1 MELRK
6 LNRIAAA
13 SAVFFAFVALGV
25 KSNVNILAKDDLS
38 FDASA
43 LKSNAT
49 YKNTTVESYDDFSIY
64 SKSSVVAKA
73 KSTIYAEDYSFTK
86 GLVSNSSDGIKITSN
101 ADNIEFNVYYT
112 ISTKT
117 NFTNGRIKNGSL
129 TITNSSDEE
138 TVTEE
143 NASLFTT
150 ALSYTFTIAE
160 ANDYVWLGS
169 TNNNLVLLGVSY
181 TVAEPVR
188 FAKIASIDTTKAY
201 QTSYFTKHLD
211 ATTLSGDFSNN
222 KELCT
227 DEELGYFFSPY
238 NNGNIYKYNDDTT
251 AEYADYILV
260 EPSGAGIEFYISSD
274 NATVSFEIA
283 GNGYLGISAFGLI
296 DLSTNTYVAPVSTSG
311 LSRRLFQTTNQFY
324 VGNKTT
330 VSYNLTKVGSY
341 ALVFPSMF
349 LSTGGRVY
357 SADVTMQ
364 YSASLNE
371 VFTAENDGTVKFI
384 GAINGLSKGCFQD
397 VETAYF
403 DIEISNLCSF
413 TSSIGKVYE
422 QSDNYGLQY
431 VDNQFYCLGN
441 IENLYTIG
449 GGMLIGETISVSL
462 VLNLADGS
470 SLTVGVCSG
479 VIANE

>member
-38 FDASA
+38 FDASS
-43 LKSNAT
+43 LKSKAT
-49 YKNTTVESYDDFSIY
+49 YKNTTVASYDDFSIY
-64 SKSSVVAKA
+64 SKSSVVSSAYR
-73 KSTIYAEDYSFTK
+73 TVYAEDYSFTK
-86 GLVSNSSDGIKITSN
+86 GLVSNSTDGIKITSN
-101 ADNIEFNVYYT
+101 ADNIQFNVYYT
-112 ISTKT
+112 ISTNN
-117 NFTNGRIKNGSL
+117 NFKNGRVSKGSL
-129 TITNSSDEE
+129 TVKNSSDEK
-138 TVTEE
+138 TTLDDT
-143 NASLFTT
+143 ASSYTT
-150 ALSYTFTIAE
+150 ALSYSFTISS

-169 TNNNLVLLGVSY
+169 TSNNLVVLGVSY
-181 TVAEPVR
+181 SVVE
-188 FAKIASIDTTKAY
+188 AKRSAVVDTTKAY
-201 QTSYFTKHLD
+201 QTSTFTKHLD
-211 ATTLSGDFSNN
+211 AKTLSGDFSNN

-227 DEELGYFFSPY
+227 DEELGYFFSSY

-260 EPSGAGIEFYISSD
+260 EPSGSGIEFYISSD
-274 NATVSFEIA
+274 NATVSFELE
-283 GNGYLGISAFGLI
+283 GNGYLGISAFGLV
-296 DLSTNTYVAPVSTSG
+296 DLSTNTYVAPASTSG

-324 VGNKTT
+324 VGNRTT
-330 VSYNLTKVGSY
+330 VTYNLTAVGSY

-371 VFTAENDGTVKFI
+371 VFTADNNGTVSFI
-384 GAINGLSKGCFQD
+384 GTINGLSKGCFQD

-403 DIEISNLCSF
+403 EISITNLCDI
-413 TSSIGKVYE
+413 TSNIKKVYE
-422 QSDNYGLQY
+422 QSTSYGLEA
-431 VDNQFYCLGN
+431 VDNQFYCLGK
-441 IENLYTIG
+441 ISGLYTISEG
-449 GGMLIGETISVSL
+449 ALIGETVSVSL
-462 VLNLADGS
+462 VLNLVDGS